1 MGENG
6 TRFFSITLV
15 RDEEHIPTYPVNAYQ
30 EIKSNSLLG
39 QLQSQILH
47 LENKPL
53 NIAKNDR
60 TLTLHSCHSA
70 MREVEILH
78 DYLLD
83 LFNQDP
89 NLTPK
94 DVVVMVADINQYTP
108 YIQAVFGQKNGDA
121 PQIPF
126 SLSDNK
132 LSESDVLDLK
142 LLNFI
147 TLKRKQF

>member
-1 MGENG
+1 M
-6 TRFFSITLV
+6 RF
-15 RDEEHIPTYPVNAYQ
+15 R
-30 EIKSNSLLG
+30 
-39 QLQSQILH
+39 
-47 LENKPL
+47 LEKYR
-53 NIAKNDR
+53 KNDR

-70 MREVEILH
+70 MREVEVLH

-108 YIQAVFGQKNGDA
+108 YIQAVFGQKNGNA
-121 PQIPF
+121 PQMPF

-132 LSESDVLDLK
+132 LQKAMCWYQV
-142 LLNFI
+142 
-147 TLKRKQF
+147 T